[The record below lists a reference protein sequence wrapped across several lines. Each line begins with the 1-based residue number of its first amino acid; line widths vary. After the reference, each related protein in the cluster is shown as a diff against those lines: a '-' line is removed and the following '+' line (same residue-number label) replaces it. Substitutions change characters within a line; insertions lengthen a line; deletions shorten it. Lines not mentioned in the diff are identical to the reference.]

1 MGHLQGFLNAAW
13 MPNPLSQFNRVQ
25 MKIAKVNKG
34 LLYVRLPC
42 LSRVICGF
50 FSAKEIYNRKPAAVQ
65 GKDSW
70 QKWGR
75 SRQRPFLNW

>member
-50 FSAKEIYNRKPAAVQ
+50 FRRRRFTTASLPRSKEKTAGKNGGAAASAP
-65 GKDSW
+65 S
-70 QKWGR
+70 
-75 SRQRPFLNW
+75 